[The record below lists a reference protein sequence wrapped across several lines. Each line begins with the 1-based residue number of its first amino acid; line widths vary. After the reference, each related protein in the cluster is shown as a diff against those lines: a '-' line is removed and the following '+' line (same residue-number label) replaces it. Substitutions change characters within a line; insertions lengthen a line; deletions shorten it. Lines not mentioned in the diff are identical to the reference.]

1 VRSWLADGIAKEEA
15 DEAKYTIAAEHVKL
29 DAMISGLLG
38 DASALVPSEPSS
50 LVPQQ
55 PFSSLVPLAA
65 EGGAVPIPPTPGS
78 FAVILEQDHAS
89 DRASI
94 EPTGAH
100 THYHRAYPAAIV
112 VSASE
117 PSLRLRAPASRP
129 PAGLP
134 PADAPGGRPR
144 KLRVPPR
151 SPSCSTLFPG
161 SGRANVGPAT
171 EWHPQTTLVFETV
184 SHETAESAGH
194 DTDYNEKLKRLQVRS
209 FKRLGLDRSASSEE
223 LKAALKAKS
232 DAVQQS
238 KKLNHAEKVTEM
250 RRLKEAASIA
260 RPGTGPTFTLP
271 RDHGLSAPGEASPP

>member
-1 VRSWLADGIAKEEA
+1 MWWVYHSDQHGRVLLLM
-15 DEAKYTIAAEHVKL
+15 TIF
-29 DAMISGLLG
+29 
-38 DASALVPSEPSS
+38 SATAL
-50 LVPQQ
+50 
-55 PFSSLVPLAA
+55 
-65 EGGAVPIPPTPGS
+65 
-78 FAVILEQDHAS
+78 
-89 DRASI
+89 
-94 EPTGAH
+94 
-100 THYHRAYPAAIV
+100 
-112 VSASE
+112 
-117 PSLRLRAPASRP
+117 
-129 PAGLP
+129 
-134 PADAPGGRPR
+134 
-144 KLRVPPR
+144 
-151 SPSCSTLFPG
+151 
-161 SGRANVGPAT
+161 
-171 EWHPQTTLVFETV
+171 PQTTLVFETV